1 MVPTRFQ
8 PVSRELITL
17 RLIFCVDRASDTRT
31 VTEELSLGN
40 RSAYLGDS
48 GLARELGNFSGCGV
62 DKIFLGR
69 EPNPETRF
77 LREPHLDFTP
87 SDAQGGYSPVYG
99 YQVGRVALQE

>member
-1 MVPTRFQ
+1 MVPTHFQ
-8 PVSRELITL
+8 LVSRELITL

-62 DKIFLGR
+62 DKCFSGENQTPKLAFFVSLTLIL
-69 EPNPETRF
+69 
-77 LREPHLDFTP
+77 HLQMHKADIRLSMDTKL
-87 SDAQGGYSPVYG
+87 V
-99 YQVGRVALQE
+99 E